1 MTPQI
6 FLVGG
11 AVRDHLLGIESK
23 DKDYVVVGADVDYML
38 QRGFSQVGADFPVF
52 LHPETGEEYALARTE
67 RKVGAGYHGFEVSFG
82 ADTSLEEDLARR
94 DLTIN
99 SMAMTDNLQV
109 IDPFGGIEDLR
120 DGILRH
126 TSEAFAE
133 DPLRVL
139 RLARF
144 AGRYNFTVAHE
155 TIELAKQLVAA
166 GELDRLTPERVWK
179 EVNRA
184 VTEPHAHRFFEVL
197 TEVGALQ
204 TTMLSK
210 LFPTLNRALMYR
222 VLAVARGMAANEHI
236 VIGLLSGLDKLK
248 AHELKEDN
256 HAHWLAAQRVRAIEL
271 LNQLTAPNLLAFL
284 EQAKVL
290 QDSAK
295 WNDLLTMLMIMEH
308 CGMVRDGT
316 ASTVELARYAVL
328 SVNADDLVGKFK
340 GPEIGK
346 ALKQKRLAAI
356 TGALHYSGT

>member
-1 MTPQI
+1 
-6 FLVGG
+6 
-11 AVRDHLLGIESK
+11 
-23 DKDYVVVGADVDYML
+23 
-38 QRGFSQVGADFPVF
+38 
-52 LHPETGEEYALARTE
+52 
-67 RKVGAGYHGFEVSFG
+67 
-82 ADTSLEEDLARR
+82 
-94 DLTIN
+94 
-99 SMAMTDNLQV
+99 
-109 IDPFGGIEDLR
+109 
-120 DGILRH
+120 
-126 TSEAFAE
+126 
-133 DPLRVL
+133 
-139 RLARF
+139 
-144 AGRYNFTVAHE
+144 
-155 TIELAKQLVAA
+155 
-166 GELDRLTPERVWK
+166 
-179 EVNRA
+179 
-184 VTEPHAHRFFEVL
+184 VL